1 MFKLILITALT
12 GVVGLGLGG
21 LLGALLGGISK
32 KVNAIILSF
41 SAGSMISLI
50 CFELVHEAMESGMEV
65 WLIAV
70 ILAASAGLVV
80 ILDYIVDSRSGHK
93 DDFIACEECEE
104 QGLAPN
110 RTNTKMR
117 TKTLV
122 KQRSAK
128 LQMMLAGLMMAAAVA
143 IHNVPE
149 GMSIGAIYARDGG
162 VSSALMVLLVSIVI
176 HNIPEGVAIAGSL
189 TASGVNRWK
198 ATVVAALSGV
208 PTIIGAVIGY
218 LMGSS
223 EGSLLPAIALCFA
236 AGTLLYVVFG
246 EILPQSIKQY
256 SSRKTAYAAI
266 IGFAIGLII
275 IGGHVH

>member
-1 MFKLILITALT
+1 MFKLILVTALT

-50 CFELVHEAMESGMEV
+50 CFELLEEAVESGLQI
-65 WLIAV
+65 WLIAL

-80 ILDYIVDSRSGHK
+80 VLDYVVDNNTGHK
-93 DDFIACEECEE
+93 DDFIACEECVD

-110 RTNTKMR
+110 RTNTKIR
-117 TKTLV
+117 TKTVV
-122 KQRSAK
+122 KLRSQR

-149 GMSIGAIYARDGG
+149 GMSIGAIFARDGG

-176 HNIPEGVAIAGSL
+176 HNLPEGVAIAGSL

-198 ATVVAALSGV
+198 ATGVAALSGV
-208 PTIIGAVIGY
+208 PTIIGAIIGY

-223 EGSLLPAIALCFA
+223 EGSLLPAIALCIA

-256 SSRKTAYAAI
+256 SSRKTAFAAI
-266 IGFAIGLII
+266 IGFAVGLII
-275 IGGHVH
+275 IGGHTH